1 MRISDWSSDVCS
13 SDLGSLTFLGF
24 GIRALRANGIRGV
37 LAAPIKGVTQRFHG
51 LWSFA
56 WQSNLSLTLRSS
68 AQQLD
73 TLLVGALADTASAG
87 FYHIAKPVGRMAKQ
101 IGVHVQAVPYTDEAR
116 VGAAGRAEER
126 GVGKEG
132 VA

>member
-1 MRISDWSSDVCS
+1 MATQI
-13 SDLGSLTFLGF
+13 LGSLTFLGF

-37 LAAPIKGVTQRFHG
+37 LAAPIKDVTQRFHG

-73 TLLVGALADTASAG
+73 TLLVGALADPASAG
-87 FYHIAKPVGRMAKQ
+87 FRS
-101 IGVHVQAVPYTDEAR
+101 
-116 VGAAGRAEER
+116 EER
-126 GVGKEG
+126 RVGKEC
-132 VA
+132 VSTCRSRWSPYQ